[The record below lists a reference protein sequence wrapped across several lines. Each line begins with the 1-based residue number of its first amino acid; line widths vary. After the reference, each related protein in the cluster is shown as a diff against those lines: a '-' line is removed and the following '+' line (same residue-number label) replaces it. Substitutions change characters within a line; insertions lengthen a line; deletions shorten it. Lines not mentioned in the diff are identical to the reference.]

1 MLDAAIILERAG
13 QYDRSKSGLTGL
25 LCYLPELP
33 KAKSGDDHLWNR
45 SEKLDFAS
53 CYLQRNGIDS
63 QDGLMCVVQGATY
76 NHNHSNG
83 MSMELYGAGTVQGID
98 PGNGPT
104 YEHPMHV
111 NYYTQWA
118 AHNTVVAAGASTS
131 VTPFKGG
138 GGTKRIGQVEL
149 VSMEPSAGEKAISEE
164 FSYTL
169 TKYYDGSTK
178 TNQDRLLSIL
188 RIDEKHGFY
197 VDFYRSDNM
206 ISNDY
211 LYHNI
216 GDSVILYTQDG
227 NVLRQD
233 EVLSYPC
240 VGEDYPGLRYF
251 RSVRTTGLNDSTVV
265 ALFSARLLN
274 TGTSYMK
281 MWMPASSD
289 VSYFTALAPG
299 AKTASSP
306 YQSKPSLVVT
316 MRKEKPAVEEPFV
329 AVYEPISDKLSA
341 SLIESVDRI
350 KLDPRGKE
358 GCAIKVK
365 TKEGD
370 TFTLVNILKGGPVI
384 LNNQKCCA
392 DFAIFA
398 KRKGKNSVY
407 VGNGFF
413 VENKEFKVESE
424 NRGSFYM
431 EYDQTSLLV
440 RSNCP
445 IKIQAKNG
453 MLKKPLYLTGG
464 ERVFKME

>member
-1 MLDAAIILERAG
+1 
-13 QYDRSKSGLTGL
+13 
-25 LCYLPELP
+25 
-33 KAKSGDDHLWNR
+33 
-45 SEKLDFAS
+45 
-53 CYLQRNGIDS
+53 
-63 QDGLMCVVQGATY
+63 
-76 NHNHSNG
+76 
-83 MSMELYGAGTVQGID
+83 
-98 PGNGPT
+98 
-104 YEHPMHV
+104 
-111 NYYTQWA
+111 
-118 AHNTVVAAGASTS
+118 
-131 VTPFKGG
+131 
-138 GGTKRIGQVEL
+138 
-149 VSMEPSAGEKAISEE
+149 
-164 FSYTL
+164 
-169 TKYYDGSTK
+169 
-178 TNQDRLLSIL
+178 
-188 RIDEKHGFY
+188 
-197 VDFYRSDNM
+197 
-206 ISNDY
+206 
-211 LYHNI
+211 
-216 GDSVILYTQDG
+216 
-227 NVLRQD
+227 
-233 EVLSYPC
+233 
-240 VGEDYPGLRYF
+240 
-251 RSVRTTGLNDSTVV
+251 
-265 ALFSARLLN
+265 
-274 TGTSYMK
+274 MK

-464 ERVFKME
+464 ESL